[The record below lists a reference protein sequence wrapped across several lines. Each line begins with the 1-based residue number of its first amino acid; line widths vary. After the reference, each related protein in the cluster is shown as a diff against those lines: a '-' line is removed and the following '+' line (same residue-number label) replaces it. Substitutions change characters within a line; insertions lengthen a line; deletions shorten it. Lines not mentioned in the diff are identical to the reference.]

1 MKYYGI
7 VQDDMEQSYII
18 SVNAKTDAEAYR
30 MVEKEYYDI
39 VAEQLVRPEIDSMV
53 VLTMD
58 QFDFMCKNAPYYS
71 GEYTVLG

>member
-7 VQDDMEQSYII
+7 VQDENEQSYII

-30 MVEKEYYDI
+30 MVKQEYYDI
-39 VAEQLVRPEIDSMV
+39 VAEQMVRPEIYGMV
-53 VLTMD
+53 VLTQD
-58 QFDFMCKNAPYYS
+58 QFDFMCDNAPYYS